1 MKTWMLVASDAR
13 ARLFEV
19 ANRNATLNEVLDLV
33 NPENRLQGKDL
44 KTDKPGRAFD
54 SLGGHRHATQTPVD
68 PKEQSSIRFAKRV
81 VDELESRLHEN
92 RFEALNVVASPHFL
106 GLLRGQMSDALM
118 RAVKE
123 EVAKDLTLED
133 AASLQVRVAQL
144 F

>member
-19 ANRNATLNEVLDLV
+19 ASRNATLNEVLDLV
-33 NPENRLQGKDL
+33 NPEHRLPGKDL

-54 SLGGHRHATQTPVD
+54 SLGGQRHATQTPVD

-81 VDELESRLHEN
+81 VNELELGLHEN

-106 GLLRGQMSDALM
+106 GLLRGQMSDALG
-118 RAVKE
+118 RAVKK
-123 EVAKDLTLED
+123 EVIKDLTRED
-133 AASLQVRVAQL
+133 PALLQAHVAQL